1 MKNKMTMKEFKE
13 KYDEAVKKVLGNPVK
28 GLEGEKETDVNTQ
41 VMMMMTGILLFHQL
55 KKELFGEEQ

>member
-13 KYDEAVKKVLGNPVK
+13 KYDEAVEKVLENPVK
-28 GLEGEKETDVNTQ
+28 GLKGEKETGVNTQ
-41 VMMMMTGILLFHQL
+41 VVMMMTGILLFHQL

>member
-13 KYDEAVKKVLGNPVK
+13 KYDEAVEKVLENPVK
-28 GLEGEKETDVNTQ
+28 GLKREKETGVNTQ
-41 VMMMMTGILLFHQL
+41 VVMMMTGILLFHQL